1 MNTHP
6 GILGKKLGTT
16 QLFLDDG
23 TVVAC
28 TVVQAGSTVVGKRT
42 LERDGYDALI
52 VGFGEKKASRQNKPL
67 VGAMTKAGVKVP
79 QIIRELRSSAE
90 HVAAYALGQE
100 LKVEEIFE
108 EGQKVDVQSKSR
120 GRGFQGVFR
129 RYHFSGL
136 PATHGTHEW
145 RRHGGSIGTNMTPG
159 RVMLG
164 KKMPG
169 QMGNVTVSVLN
180 QRIVKLIPEQQLIL
194 LEGNVPGAAN
204 AMVRIQGA
212 VKKKNGG
219 KKKK

>member
-1 MNTHP
+1 MNQHP
-6 GILGKKLGTT
+6 GIIGKKLGAT
-16 QLFLDDG
+16 QIFLDDG

-42 LERDGYDALI
+42 LKRDGYDALI
-52 VGFGEKKASRQNKPL
+52 VGFGEKTARRSNKSEI
-67 VGAMTKAGVKVP
+67 VAMEKAGVAIP
-79 QIIRELRSSAE
+79 QVMRELRCSAE
-90 HVAAYALGQE
+90 HAAKYELGQI
-100 LKVEEIFE
+100 LKIEEIFE

-169 QMGNVTVSVLN
+169 QMGNATVSVLN
-180 QRIVKLIPEQQLIL
+180 QRIVRLLPEQQLIL

-219 KKKK
+219 KK